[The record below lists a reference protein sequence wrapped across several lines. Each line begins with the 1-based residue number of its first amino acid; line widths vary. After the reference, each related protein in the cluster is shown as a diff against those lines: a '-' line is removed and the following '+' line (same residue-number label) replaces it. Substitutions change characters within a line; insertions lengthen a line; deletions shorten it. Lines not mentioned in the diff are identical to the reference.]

1 MYKKENLIFCIKKKN
16 CLKKKNVYKKK
27 MCKKEKSFY
36 TKCIKNVKK
45 EKFNIWYLVILCYI

>member
-16 CLKKKNVYKKK
+16 CLKNKNVYKKK
-27 MCKKEKSFY
+27 MCKKEKNFY

-45 EKFNIWYLVILCYI
+45 RKI